1 MRTKYKIWSLCGV
14 ALEKMLI
21 NLVLLH
27 SLLRRCSMAV
37 GDEYVIC
44 LCVTNA
50 DRVAATYAGMKYTHS
65 LTVAMAFAGTL
76 TVEHISVPYIM
87 SDR

>member
-1 MRTKYKIWSLCGV
+1 
-14 ALEKMLI
+14 
-21 NLVLLH
+21 
-27 SLLRRCSMAV
+27 MAV